1 MQNCISRRRFGPISK
16 KRIYKK
22 HLWITLNEKED
33 LEKRANNSHHKLYYS
48 YFLTGLFLLLGYFN
62 YAQNQGFAKGRTYVV
77 DSIKV
82 TGLKSFNAQTV
93 ISYSGLRKG
102 QKISVPGEQ
111 VSEIINKLWGLELF
125 SDINFYVIK
134 VDGEKIDLE
143 IEIEELPTLTE
154 VKVNGLK
161 KGKIETIIKDTELS
175 AGKKLS
181 ESFLTNTKN
190 YIENKYKKDGFLNTK
205 VNLNTILDTVGKN
218 TYKMVVNVDRG
229 PRVKIDKIN
238 FEGNEIFKSPKLR
251 SKLKKTKHKRSIR
264 FWKKSKYTEND
275 FQEDLVGLV
284 NFYKEEG
291 YRDARIISDSLIR
304 DENDS
309 NSISLNLQIE
319 EGKKYYFGDIN
330 FIGNTVYGDNTIQQI
345 LGLDKGDTYN
355 GVLLKKRIA
364 DTSKPDGNDITNL
377 YQNSGYLFSNIN
389 AVEVSAVNDT
399 INFEIRITEGKQA
412 NFNKIYVEGNTKT
425 NDHVIYRELRT
436 KPGELYSKDR
446 LVRTVR
452 ELGQLGFFDAEQIS
466 PELENVNPNDGTIDV
481 KFDLVESGASQ
492 IELQGGYGQGGF
504 IGTLGLSF
512 NNFSMRNI
520 FDGKSYKPLPMGD
533 GQTLALRLQ
542 ASQFYNTY
550 SFNFSEPW
558 LGGEQPVQF
567 STSLQHTIQYRYDFF
582 TGLADRS
589 QSFQISGLTVGL
601 AKRLQVPDDFFQLS
615 QALSYQYYNLKN
627 YYTGLFTFGDGEAKN
642 LAYTISLLRNNTRVN
657 PIFPTG
663 GSTFTVSAKLTP
675 PYSLLSG
682 RDFSDLENQ
691 PEFQDENGN
700 PLFDKI
706 DQERFR
712 WLEFYKVKFNGTWYT
727 RVFDDLI
734 LKTQADF
741 GFIGAYNK
749 DRGNIPFERFFLGGD
764 GMISYALDGRET
776 IALRGYPNQS
786 LSGNDGSVI
795 YNKFSLEL
803 RYPITLKPSASIY
816 ALTFLEAGNGY
827 NSFREFDP
835 FNSKRS
841 AGLGVRIFMPA
852 FGLLGIDFAYGFDNT
867 NPNSTTPNGWE
878 THFIIGQRF

>member
-1 MQNCISRRRFGPISK
+1 M
-16 KRIYKK
+16 
-22 HLWITLNEKED
+22 
-33 LEKRANNSHHKLYYS
+33 EKRANNSHHKSYYS
-48 YFLTGLFLLLGYFN
+48 YFLLGLFLLLGYSN
-62 YAQNQGFAKGRTYVV
+62 YAQTEGFIKGRTYVV

-82 TGLKSFNAQTV
+82 SGLKSFNAQTV

-125 SDINFYVIK
+125 SDINFYVTK
-134 VDGEKIDLE
+134 VNGEKIDLE
-143 IEIEELPTLTE
+143 IEIEELPTLTD

-161 KGKIETIIKDTELS
+161 KGKIETIIKDTELT

-205 VNLNTILDTVGKN
+205 VTLNTILDTVGKN

-229 PRVKIDKIN
+229 PRVKIDNIN
-238 FEGNEIFKSPKLR
+238 FEGNEIFKSSKLR
-251 SKLKKTKHKRSIR
+251 SKLKNTKHKTSKR
-264 FWKKSKYTEND
+264 FWKKSKFVEKD

-291 YRDARIISDSLIR
+291 YRDARVISHTLIK
-304 DENDS
+304 DENDP
-309 NSISLNLQIE
+309 NSITLNLEVE
-319 EGKKYYFGDIN
+319 EGKKYYFGDID
-330 FIGNTVYGDNTIQQI
+330 FIGNTVYGDNIIQQI
-345 LGLDKGDTYN
+345 LGLKKGDTYN

-399 INFEIRITEGKQA
+399 INFEIRITEGKPA

-452 ELGQLGFFDAEQIS
+452 ELGQLGFFDAEQIN

-663 GSTFTVSAKLTP
+663 GSTFTISAKLTP
-675 PYSLLSG
+675 PYSLISG

-700 PLFDKI
+700 PLVDKI

-764 GMISYALDGRET
+764 GMVSYALDGRET